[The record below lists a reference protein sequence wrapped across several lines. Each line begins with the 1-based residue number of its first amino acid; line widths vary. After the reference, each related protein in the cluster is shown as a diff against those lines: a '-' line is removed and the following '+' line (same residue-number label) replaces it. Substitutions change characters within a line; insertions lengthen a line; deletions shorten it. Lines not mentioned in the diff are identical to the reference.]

1 MVSEPIES
9 CTLYV
14 STTFSMRYPLLI
26 IAQDDFFVG
35 IGDINS
41 TFLPQQV
48 DPLKEVPTEQK
59 NSSITTSATPDSTPP
74 IPVPSSPELAN
85 ALSDQST
92 ETAALDDSNKDNA
105 AKTELITQNT
115 LALEAQVE
123 ERPLAK
129 KQELLEEKEDEN
141 TCNST
146 GEAELNGAPSEPSD
160 PVRSKHHRNALLK
173 NDDKDLTLI
182 CLVRYKYVLA
192 LSHRLYFYP
201 TASR

>member
-14 STTFSMRYPLLI
+14 STTFSMRYPPLI

-59 NSSITTSATPDSTPP
+59 ISSVNTSATPDSTPP

-129 KQELLEEKEDEN
+129 KQELLEEKEDES

-146 GEAELNGAPSEPSD
+146 GEAEPNGAPSEPSD
-160 PVRSKHHRNALLK
+160 PGRAKHHRKALLK
-173 NDDKDLTLI
+173 NDDKELTRI
-182 CLVRYKYVLA
+182 GLVRYKYVLA